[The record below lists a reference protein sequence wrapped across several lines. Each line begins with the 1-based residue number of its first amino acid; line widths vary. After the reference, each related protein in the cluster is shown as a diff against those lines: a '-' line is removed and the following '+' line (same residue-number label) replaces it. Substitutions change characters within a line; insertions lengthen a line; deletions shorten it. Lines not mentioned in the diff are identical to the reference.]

1 MSEPKTVVWFGDDPQ
16 PNTFFF
22 RSPFRSWKFV
32 INSVLLVV
40 MCLGCAIVT
49 WKYSGLTP
57 TIFLFLLLNVIYPYW
72 WALKR
77 HGRINELYHSGK
89 IAEQPAE
96 SPLNDLLEVAD
107 NSMNEGLRNTSF
119 IFGLFLL
126 SIVLGKFQHLK

>member
-40 MCLGCAIVT
+40 MCLGCAIVA

-77 HGRINELYHSGK
+77 HGRINELYRSGK